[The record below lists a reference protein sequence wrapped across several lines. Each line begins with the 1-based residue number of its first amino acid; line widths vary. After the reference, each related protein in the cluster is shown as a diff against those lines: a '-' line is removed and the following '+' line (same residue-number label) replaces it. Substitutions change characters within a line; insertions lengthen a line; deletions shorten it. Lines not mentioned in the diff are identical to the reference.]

1 MTCPLWA
8 SISSGVKRG
17 YVAGAL
23 WRLNHKITAKDVTY
37 SPCPVIRVQSSLET
51 RSLSMPQK
59 PLIFLGPP
67 EKGQPFFLH
76 ALRVDQGLVRR
87 ISWSFSKPEVMLTA
101 LQPPL
106 CCLTPW
112 GRSWLWSGSPSI
124 PHAFS
129 VLYSSGHRAPA
140 ASGDFPLSGCRPV
153 WSKGEFDPISPL
165 NSVMGSVLKSWEVI
179 QARLPGDRTITPSLP
194 WLHHDPLP
202 GSTGNHYFSLN
213 RNWTNLITF
222 KILNTVPLKLIYISR
237 SNIPQMSETMLPRL
251 QVLENDP
258 SNW

>member
-1 MTCPLWA
+1 
-8 SISSGVKRG
+8 
-17 YVAGAL
+17 
-23 WRLNHKITAKDVTY
+23 
-37 SPCPVIRVQSSLET
+37 
-51 RSLSMPQK
+51 
-59 PLIFLGPP
+59 
-67 EKGQPFFLH
+67 
-76 ALRVDQGLVRR
+76 
-87 ISWSFSKPEVMLTA
+87 MLTA

-106 CCLTPW
+106 CFLTPW

-129 VLYSSGHRAPA
+129 VLYSSGHSAPA
-140 ASGDFPLSGCRPV
+140 ACGDFPLSLGAGLCGAKENLTQHHC
-153 WSKGEFDPISPL
+153 WTLS
-165 NSVMGSVLKSWEVI
+165 GSVLKSWEII

-194 WLHHDPLP
+194 WLRHDPLP

-213 RNWTNLITF
+213 RNWSNLITF

-251 QVLENDP
+251 QVPENDP